1 MPGVP
6 SGRGCDACRKQKKK
20 CDIETYPCSRCRR
33 LNIPCIGHGQ
43 QRYKFKN
50 ETVVL
55 TVAKRVTTTSI
66 SFDQS
71 PCIDPTPS
79 KALSNGVSRLM
90 SAFVNRIS
98 QDVDIRFQLPW
109 NFGDYLI
116 HLPRHLG
123 ISEALDAAVDALV
136 TAHTSFCAGNLKPS
150 REVLTKHAHCL
161 CILRRDVSDVHKART
176 SETLAAIMVTSITQL
191 FVFPSQAGGCTHTNG
206 ATRLLRSRGFAKPRD
221 DFERLLMLTLRGPVV
236 FEALLTDNI
245 QLSSHDW
252 KILIGGFPASIHDHV
267 DGQWFACIAHVPDL
281 IERSKAALIMH
292 EPPSLNL
299 LSLELEVRALLEDI
313 RPIITKSRDRLDSF
327 DATAVPAVLSNHL
340 QAHYPRSLA
349 MALGVGIILNCMLS
363 GLEGASSTA
372 VCEESV
378 LWSEEIVQLAEICNI
393 YRPLGSMA
401 MLIALRMAWCGAACA
416 AAKERI
422 ESMLVEYG
430 ACIGLTEESECGDLG
445 AIQKRWT
452 LQQF

>member
-1 MPGVP
+1 M
-6 SGRGCDACRKQKKK
+6 
-20 CDIETYPCSRCRR
+20 
-33 LNIPCIGHGQ
+33 
-43 QRYKFKN
+43 
-50 ETVVL
+50 
-55 TVAKRVTTTSI
+55 
-66 SFDQS
+66 
-71 PCIDPTPS
+71 PS
-79 KALSNGVSRLM
+79 KTLSNGVSRLM

-116 HLPRHLG
+116 HLPRRLG
-123 ISEALDAAVDALV
+123 VSEALDAAVDALV
-136 TAHTSFCAGNLKPS
+136 TAHTFFCAGNLKPG

-161 CILRRDVSDVHKART
+161 AILRRDVADVHKART

-191 FVFPSQAGGCTHTNG
+191 FVYPEQASGVTHTNG
-206 ATRLLRSRGFAKPRD
+206 ATRLLLSRGFAKPRD
-221 DFERLLMLTLRGPVV
+221 DFDKLLMLTLRGPVV

-252 KILIGGFPASIHDHV
+252 KMLIGGFPASIHDHV

-313 RPIITKSRDRLDSF
+313 RPIITKSRDRWDSF
-327 DATAVPAVLSNHL
+327 DATAVPGVLSNHL

-349 MALGVGIILNCMLS
+349 MALGAGIILNCMLS

-378 LWSEEIVQLAEICNI
+378 LWSEEIVQLAEICRI
-393 YRPLGSMA
+393 YRPLGSLA
-401 MLIALRMAWCGAACA
+401 MFIVLRMAWCGAACA
-416 AAKERI
+416 EAKGRI
-422 ESMLVEYG
+422 EAMLFEYG
-430 ACIGLTEESECGDLG
+430 ACLGLTEETECGNLG
-445 AIQKRWT
+445 SLQRRWT